1 MLNSRNIGLGGKFV
15 DFISIASV
23 LWRQK
28 WFAIPVVLLVAFAA
42 VYVVKIKPPVYDA
55 TSSVLLVPPLNGVTQ
70 SQIAA
75 HPRLKNVN
83 PDNVFVNYGDMDV
96 VANAVID
103 YVTSPAS
110 AAGLSEAGSGTAYQI
125 GLSTDFGSPPIID
138 ITGVG
143 STASAAI
150 KSAQVVTAAVQQD
163 LASLQLTHGVDSFY
177 LIGGANIVKPT
188 QAQHSSSAK
197 LRPLVAVLGA
207 GVIFLFIIVSSAD
220 AAARRRRRRQDD
232 FPLANEYQPHVHSAS
247 EVVR

>member
-23 LWRQK
+23 LWKQK
-28 WFAIPVVLLVAFAA
+28 WIAIPVVLLVAFAA

-55 TSSVLLVPPLNGVTQ
+55 TSTVLLVPPLNGVTK

-75 HPRLKNVN
+75 QPRLKDVN
-83 PDNVFVNYGDMDV
+83 ADNVFINYGDLDV

-103 YVTSPAS
+103 YVTSSAS
-110 AAGLSEAGSGTAYQI
+110 AVALTEAGSGTAYQI
-125 GLSTDFGSPPIID
+125 DLSTDFGSPPMID

-150 KSAQVVTAAVQQD
+150 KSAQVLTAAVQQD

-177 LIGGANIVKPT
+177 LITGANIVKPT

-197 LRPLVAVLGA
+197 LRPLVAVLG
-207 GVIFLFIIVSSAD
+207 GGIILLFIIVSSAD
-220 AAARRRRRRQDD
+220 AAARRRRTRQDD
-232 FPLANEYQPHVHSAS
+232 IPLANGHLAHTRDAS
-247 EVVR
+247 EALR